1 MTARTP
7 VRDLT
12 PPRDIQPAARPVN
25 TYVRPAQP
33 ERSTLHHVAD
43 ALGELGRDAQAFARQ
58 RQAEA
63 DEEARLEG
71 EAAFYRDH
79 EAGYRL
85 GTATGAVPPQH
96 SPSFVEGFNTAQGHV
111 TGIQMR
117 QAFNE
122 RFQAWEGRHTASP
135 EDFQGWYQEFVQERL
150 ATDDPDQLRALL
162 PHVETMTS
170 EAYDAYYRVR
180 NARVMED
187 SITTHVGVSALTI
200 DEAIN
205 QAFGTAH
212 GPSVDMLW
220 ADLVAQ
226 RDEALAGGI
235 PPSRYDENLFNTIIA
250 KAIEHQDPALLE
262 LLDRPMPG
270 EEIPLSHHPQFLEDR
285 IDVQSRVMRAIAA
298 QEDAD
303 YQAQL
308 ERDQEREDAIVREV
322 IRTLSESPAIEIA
335 DSIIDEW
342 AIYDPLARQRLENL
356 RSTFAQSGEREDP
369 QALLE
374 IELDIVQG
382 ATRQE
387 IMALAGP
394 GGPIRNATTLA
405 RLIDRVE
412 QSMEFGRQ
420 ALQIE
425 PYRRYR
431 EHLLSVLGARRDPL
445 ILTLPR
451 TELTEEYIAAMRDLD
466 IAVMEWLQA
475 NPNASFVER
484 HRAMDEIGRF
494 ILNRIEGDPALYD
507 DPQYQSQEDYLEA
520 LGESE
525 RQAPNEPDP
534 GAAPRS
540 DRLPVTPGI
549 GIPEL
554 ESPDD
559 EVRRVLESLSAD

>member
-1 MTARTP
+1 MIARTP

-12 PPRDIQPAARPVN
+12 PPRDIQPAARPVD

-33 ERSTLHHVAD
+33 ERSPLHHVAE
-43 ALGELGRDAQAFARQ
+43 ALGDLGRDAQAFAKQ

-85 GTATGAVPPQH
+85 GAATGAVLPQH

-122 RFQAWEGRHTASP
+122 RFQAWEDRHTASP

-150 ATDDPDQLRALL
+150 STDDPDQLRALL

-170 EAYDAYYRVR
+170 EAYEAYYRVR

-212 GPSVDMLW
+212 GPSADFLW

-226 RDEALAGGI
+226 RDEALASGL
-235 PPSRYDENLFNTIIA
+235 PPSRYDENLFNAIIA
-250 KAIEHQDPALLE
+250 KAIEHREPALLE

-270 EEIPLSHHPQFLEDR
+270 EEIPLSQHPHFLEDR
-285 IDVQSRVMRAIAA
+285 IDVQGRVERAIAG
-298 QEDAD
+298 QEEAN

-308 ERDQEREDAIVREV
+308 ERDQEREDTIVREV
-322 IRTLSESPAIEIA
+322 IRTLSEHPTIEIN

-342 AIYDPLARQRLENL
+342 AIYDPRAHHHHPTIPN
-356 RSTFAQSGEREDP
+356 TPD
-369 QALLE
+369 
-374 IELDIVQG
+374 D
-382 ATRQE
+382 
-387 IMALAGP
+387 
-394 GGPIRNATTLA
+394 
-405 RLIDRVE
+405 
-412 QSMEFGRQ
+412 
-420 ALQIE
+420 
-425 PYRRYR
+425 
-431 EHLLSVLGARRDPL
+431 RDPEVPL
-445 ILTLPR
+445 
-451 TELTEEYIAAMRDLD
+451 A
-466 IAVMEWLQA
+466 
-475 NPNASFVER
+475 
-484 HRAMDEIGRF
+484 IGS
-494 ILNRIEGDPALYD
+494 I
-507 DPQYQSQEDYLEA
+507 
-520 LGESE
+520 
-525 RQAPNEPDP
+525 
-534 GAAPRS
+534 
-540 DRLPVTPGI
+540 
-549 GIPEL
+549 
-554 ESPDD
+554 
-559 EVRRVLESLSAD
+559 